1 MQLELRTMLPTAG
14 MSTANVMRPLIDGS
28 SLLLTTSVMRDRN
41 GRDDAATVAAA
52 QAWLLAQLACAG
64 H

>member
-14 MSTANVMRPLIDGS
+14 MSTAN
-28 SLLLTTSVMRDRN
+28 VMRDRN

-52 QAWLLAQLACAG
+52 QAWLLAQPACAG
-64 H
+64 R